1 MKILLTIIGV
11 LAFIAVICVVV
22 SIAKGIVRFLIKAF
36 IVVYGGAM
44 IIAGGSTVPKYI
56 MNKFSSVKEVAKEA
70 TTKAKKETKK
80 KVKAKKVKAKKIKVE
95 KGEDS
100 MFFACF
106 MKSKGLMLS
115 GIVVSVVLLLF
126 RIKCHLII
134 PIWGICLPTLLCLLY
149 TAAQVGILFLAYK
162 LDCKWLKRWLK

>member
-44 IIAGGSTVPKYI
+44 IIAGSSTVPKYI

-70 TTKAKKETKK
+70 TTK
-80 KVKAKKVKAKKIKVE
+80 VKRLQRK
-95 KGEDS
+95 
-100 MFFACF
+100 
-106 MKSKGLMLS
+106 
-115 GIVVSVVLLLF
+115 LLL
-126 RIKCHLII
+126 K
-134 PIWGICLPTLLCLLY
+134 
-149 TAAQVGILFLAYK
+149 K
-162 LDCKWLKRWLK
+162 LQRKQKKASEEKL

>member
-56 MNKFSSVKEVAKEA
+56 MNKFSSAKEVAKET
-70 TTKAKKETKK
+70 TTKVKKKAKK
-80 KVKAKKVKAKKIKVE
+80 KVKAKKAKAKKIKVE
-95 KGEDS
+95 KRRG
-100 MFFACF
+100 
-106 MKSKGLMLS
+106 
-115 GIVVSVVLLLF
+115 
-126 RIKCHLII
+126 
-134 PIWGICLPTLLCLLY
+134 
-149 TAAQVGILFLAYK
+149 
-162 LDCKWLKRWLK
+162 

>member
-36 IVVYGGAM
+36 IIIYGGAM
-44 IIAGGSTVPKYI
+44 IIAGGSTIPKYI

-95 KGEDS
+95 S
-100 MFFACF
+100 MFLACF

-115 GIVVSVVLLLF
+115 GIVVSIVLLLF

-134 PIWGICLPTLLCLLY
+134 PIWGICFPTLLCLLY
-149 TAAQVGILFLAYK
+149 TAVQVGILFLAYK

>member
-44 IIAGGSTVPKYI
+44 IIAGGSTVPNYI

-95 KGEDS
+95 KRRG
-100 MFFACF
+100 
-106 MKSKGLMLS
+106 
-115 GIVVSVVLLLF
+115 
-126 RIKCHLII
+126 
-134 PIWGICLPTLLCLLY
+134 
-149 TAAQVGILFLAYK
+149 
-162 LDCKWLKRWLK
+162 

>member
-36 IVVYGGAM
+36 IIVYGGAM
-44 IIAGGSTVPKYI
+44 IIAGGSTIPKYI

-80 KVKAKKVKAKKIKVE
+80 KVKAKKVKAKKINVAKRRGEHVFCVFHE
-95 KGEDS
+95 KQ
-100 MFFACF
+100 
-106 MKSKGLMLS
+106 
-115 GIVVSVVLLLF
+115 
-126 RIKCHLII
+126 RIN
-134 PIWGICLPTLLCLLY
+134 
-149 TAAQVGILFLAYK
+149 A
-162 LDCKWLKRWLK
+162 